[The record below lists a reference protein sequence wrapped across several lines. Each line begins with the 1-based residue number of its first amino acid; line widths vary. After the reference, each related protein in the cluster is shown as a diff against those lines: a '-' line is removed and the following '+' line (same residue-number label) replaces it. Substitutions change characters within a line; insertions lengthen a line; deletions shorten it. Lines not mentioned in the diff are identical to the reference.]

1 MEAHKTTGH
10 GKAFRSIQK
19 NNNTYSN
26 NRKSQDGSAIASTT
40 TGTGVIGA
48 KLREEQLKNIQKS
61 DVKLP

>member
-48 KLREEQLKNIQKS
+48 KLREE
-61 DVKLP
+61 